1 MLITIC
7 RTNDGEDLL
16 MTVSM
21 PSIEAGTVGGGT
33 VLGRQGSVLEMLG
46 IKGPTLPFSR
56 PEFPTPRLHYRYF
69 HHGG

>member
-1 MLITIC
+1 
-7 RTNDGEDLL
+7 

-21 PSIEAGTVGGGT
+21 PSIEVGTVGGGA

-46 IKGPTLPFSR
+46 IKGATLHFSQ

-69 HHGG
+69 RHGG